1 MNGTCTVW
9 RFRTL
14 LLRKGTK
21 IWFPLTEGLCII
33 AVDYGKTKCGYA
45 IGSLF
50 VAESGTVNKREL
62 FEKVQKQ
69 DKVILGLP
77 LSMSGNYSSQT
88 FEVLEFGMKLLNM
101 GKEVYLVDERLT
113 TRMAKSYGKTDDDR
127 FSAEQLLLTYIQNPA
142 TGIKLS
148 KKSAECKP
156 MTQICNLGNY
166 QTVIV
171 FEVPFDEELKAVF
184 HVGSQHGT
192 SVGFS
197 RDPYTAYAMFK
208 NGVFVFRVW
217 DDFADWL
224 EKKKIESN
232 RFCIII
238 NSDFRHLLSNIM
250 ALLSQEG
257 NEFLVISCKVKNACS

>member
-1 MNGTCTVW
+1 M
-9 RFRTL
+9 
-14 LLRKGTK
+14 
-21 IWFPLTEGLCII
+21 CII
-33 AVDYGKTKCGYA
+33 AVDYGKAKCGYA
-45 IGSLF
+45 IGTLF
-50 VAESGTVNKREL
+50 VAESGTVNHKEL
-62 FEKVQKQ
+62 FEKIKKH

-88 FEVLEFGMKLLNM
+88 FEVLKFGMKLLNM

-142 TGIKLS
+142 TGTKLS
-148 KKSAECKP
+148 KKSAECEP

-166 QTVIV
+166 QTLIA
-171 FEVPFDEELKAVF
+171 FEVPLDKKLNTVF
-184 HVGSQHGT
+184 YVDSQDGT

-197 RDPYTAYAMFK
+197 RDPYTAYTMFK
-208 NGVFVFRVW
+208 NGFFVFRVW

-238 NSDFRHLLSNIM
+238 NIDFGHFLPNILS
-250 ALLSQEG
+250 LLSQEG
-257 NEFLVISCKVKNACS
+257 NEFFVIFCKVQDACS

>member
-1 MNGTCTVW
+1 M
-9 RFRTL
+9 
-14 LLRKGTK
+14 
-21 IWFPLTEGLCII
+21 CII
-33 AVDYGKTKCGYA
+33 AVDYGKTKYGYA
-45 IGSLF
+45 IGTLF

-62 FEKVQKQ
+62 F
-69 DKVILGLP
+69 DKIKKHDRVILGLP

-88 FEVLEFGMKLLNM
+88 FEVLEFGLKLLNM

-113 TRMAKSYGKTDDDR
+113 TKMAKSYGKTDDDR

-148 KKSAECKP
+148 KKSAECKS
-156 MTQICNLGNY
+156 MTQICSLGNY
-166 QTVIV
+166 QTLIA
-171 FEVPFDEELKAVF
+171 FEVPLDEKLNAVF
-184 HVGSQHGT
+184 NIGSQHGT

-197 RDPYTAYAMFK
+197 RDPYTAYTMFK
-208 NGVFVFRVW
+208 NGLFVFRVW

-238 NSDFRHLLSNIM
+238 NIDFRHLLSNIL

-257 NEFLVISCKVKNACS
+257 NGFFMIFCKVQNACS